1 MDPWS
6 RGREVARD
14 VLCPVPKLE
23 KMSDFCHRSGI
34 EVFSRLFSLHSRPNV
49 FSQTPGRCP
58 PHITGLRTNSVT
70 LGWAGAPNER
80 ALCRFHDAIAV
91 FSDRCLRRP
100 RIADQC
106 LSGVSRTS
114 SGLLPGNYIPRALS
128 RRVLKLPS
136 TAKTPGSIHY
146 YLPGRCNHASV
157 QSSTF
162 FGPLDRR
169 ETFNSGVF
177 FFSKNRRWKDLQLA
191 QSYGELRVPLL
202 DHMKVTISVSFWI
215 FFALLWTATSSQT
228 QQLKKTN
235 CRLFIL

>member
-1 MDPWS
+1 MS
-6 RGREVARD
+6 YA
-14 VLCPVPKLE
+14 LCPKLKKNVRFLPLE
-23 KMSDFCHRSGI
+23 WDRDFNSS
-34 EVFSRLFSLHSRPNV
+34 VFC
-49 FSQTPGRCP
+49 TPAAKC
-58 PHITGLRTNSVT
+58 
-70 LGWAGAPNER
+70 
-80 ALCRFHDAIAV
+80 F
-91 FSDRCLRRP
+91 FLRRLTGARHISP
-100 RIADQC
+100 AFVWTLPKGWPEPLTSAPCADFMTPS
-106 LSGVSRTS
+106 LFFPIDVWGGLGSPTNVWVGFHETS
-114 SGLLPGNYIPRALS
+114 SGLLPGNYIPRELS
-128 RRVLKLPS
+128 RSVLKLPS